1 MTESFL
7 RDKKFVEIQRLNSP
21 SNQAKR
27 RSLVVSDAAADEAV
41 RTPASASAVASAAA
55 SRGNSPGVLLQQEPA
70 SAVDQRAIERHAR
83 QVKARCKVRYRN
95 DRVISYFDDVDFEYR
110 PSILDGSINEPF
122 RMSFEGPT
130 LEREIKLK
138 EKEKRTL
145 LRKEKFPGAVAEK
158 SRDSEMPQT
167 GDKSEET
174 PQSDNDA
181 ASATSQ
187 SSGDSSTTYMH
198 EHLVSDFS
206 GLYVALW
213 MAIGLGVARILVD
226 NYIDDGGSALN
237 GQIMR
242 FLRKDLFKVA
252 FVDLCMYLCMYV
264 PFAVHWL
271 CRKGLMRWNGAG
283 WAVVSVFEFWFLLFF
298 IYLPEHV
305 LNFHWI
311 AKIFLFLHSLV
322 LLMKMHSFAFYN
334 GYLWQILEEHDYS
347 ANALAKIKDS
357 DEGTVSDDVRD
368 TLQKSYD
375 FCTFE
380 LGSQTRDKTQQFPNN
395 INVCN
400 FFMFTMFPTI
410 VYQIEYPRTKSIR
423 WLYVLEKVCAIFGT
437 IFIMVLNAQIFMYP
451 IAERALLIRDSEW
464 TGLADR
470 LMHWARILVDIIPSF
485 IVMYL
490 LVFYLIWDAILNCI
504 AELTC
509 FGDRYFY
516 GDWWNCVTW
525 DEFSRIWNI
534 PVHKFLLRHVYHSSI
549 SAFNF
554 NKGQATLFTFFLSS
568 VIHELSM
575 YVIFRRMRLYIF
587 FFQMLQLPLVA
598 LGNTPAMKKRTI
610 IGNVI
615 FWIGICTG
623 PSVLCS
629 LYLTL

>member
-1 MTESFL
+1 MTESIL

-21 SNQAKR
+21 LNSVKR
-27 RSLVVSDAAADEAV
+27 RSLVLSDAGADAEVRAV
-41 RTPASASAVASAAA
+41 
-55 SRGNSPGVLLQQEPA
+55 SRSMSPGALVQE
-70 SAVDQRAIERHAR
+70 SQVDQKEIERHAR
-83 QVKARCKVRYRN
+83 RVKARCKVRYRN

-138 EKEKRTL
+138 EKEKRSL
-145 LRKEKFPGAVAEK
+145 LRKEKFPGAAVAKDETEQEEE
-158 SRDSEMPQT
+158 SRDTESQNKGGATATAT
-167 GDKSEET
+167 GDAAD
-174 PQSDNDA
+174 SD
-181 ASATSQ
+181 ASSQ
-187 SSGDSSTTYMH
+187 SSQSSDTSYIH

-226 NYIDDGGSALN
+226 NLIDDGGSALN

-242 FLRKDLFKVA
+242 FLRKDLFKVG

-264 PFAVHWL
+264 PFLVHWL
-271 CRKGLMRWNGAG
+271 CKHNVLRWNGAG
-283 WAVVSVFEFWFLLFF
+283 WAIVSAYEFGFLMFF

-347 ANALAKIKDS
+347 AATLAKIKDC
-357 DEGTVSDDVRD
+357 DESTVSKDVRE
-368 TLQKSYD
+368 TLQQSYD

-380 LGSQTRDKTQQFPNN
+380 LSSQTHDPAQQFPNN

-410 VYQIEYPRTKSIR
+410 VYQIEYPRTKYIR

-451 IAERALLIRDSEW
+451 IAERALIIRDSEW
-464 TGLADR
+464 TGLLDR

-554 NKGQATLFTFFLSS
+554 NKTQATLFTFFLSS

-598 LGNTPAMKKRTI
+598 IGNTPAMKKRTI

>member
-1 MTESFL
+1 MTEKFL
-7 RDKKFVEIQRLNSP
+7 KDKDFIKIQRLNSP
-21 SNQAKR
+21 NNAEKRKSLTQTDIDIDTLTSQLANHTKITTISSNTQQKNDQNDTDIDG
-27 RSLVVSDAAADEAV
+27 SLLVNHAQFVK
-41 RTPASASAVASAAA
+41 
-55 SRGNSPGVLLQQEPA
+55 SRY
-70 SAVDQRAIERHAR
+70 
-83 QVKARCKVRYRN
+83 KVRYRN
-95 DRVISYFDDVDFEYR
+95 DKVISYFDDVDFEYR

-130 LEREIKLK
+130 LEKEIKIK
-138 EKEKRTL
+138 EKAKRSQ
-145 LRKEKFPGAVAEK
+145 LRREKFPKVASKEDMNNNT
-158 SRDSEMPQT
+158 SSNVESQDGTNSNNE
-167 GDKSEET
+167 
-174 PQSDNDA
+174 DN
-181 ASATSQ
+181 S
-187 SSGDSSTTYMH
+187 DSSEVENATANNGYMH
-198 EHLVSDFS
+198 EHLVSNFS

-213 MAIGLGVARILVD
+213 MAIGLGVLRCVVD
-226 NYIDDGGSALN
+226 NYIDEDGNLMN
-237 GQIMR
+237 GEIMT
-242 FLRKDLFKVA
+242 FLRTDLFKVG

-264 PFAVHWL
+264 PFFIHWL
-271 CRKGLMRWNGAG
+271 AKKNILRWNCIG
-283 WAVVSVFEFWFLLFF
+283 WKIVSVFEFAFFVGF

-305 LNFHWI
+305 LNFHWV

-334 GYLWQILEEHDYS
+334 GYLWSIKEELDYS
-347 ANALAKIKDS
+347 TNALAKIEKEPPTAENAKDTEVK
-357 DEGTVSDDVRD
+357 DIFE
-368 TLQKSYD
+368 KSVD

-380 LGSQTRDKTQQFPNN
+380 LNSQTHDESQKFPKN
-395 INVCN
+395 INVWN
-400 FFMFTMFPTI
+400 FFEFTMFPTI
-410 VYQIEYPRTKSIR
+410 VYQIEYPRTDRIR
-423 WLYVLEKVCAIFGT
+423 WSYVLEKVCAIFGT

-451 IAERALLIRDSEW
+451 IAERALLIRGSEW
-464 TGLADR
+464 TGIIDR
-470 LMHWARILVDIIPSF
+470 LGHWARILIDIIPSF

-504 AELTC
+504 AELSR

-554 NKGQATLFTFFLSS
+554 NKTQATLFTFFLSS

-575 YVIFRRMRLYIF
+575 YVIFKRMRLYIF

-598 LGNTPAMKKRTI
+598 IGNTPQMKERTI

-615 FWIGICTG
+615 FWAGICMG

-629 LYLTL
+629 LYLTI